1 MDDKTIPPPVD
12 PSALPDVSPVIAP
25 AAAPASERSPAGA
38 GQSVTAPAPSPQP
51 LSRQRFSGLTVIV
64 TGGSRG
70 LGRAMAVA
78 FASEGAFVIIGY
90 LARVRDAEKTLGLV
104 REAGGDG
111 RILAFDVS
119 KREAVDAAIEEILR
133 ERKRI
138 DVLVNNA
145 GIARDELFPLME
157 QQSWDEVIATNLGGL
172 FHCARAV
179 VRPMLA
185 QGGGAIVNVGA
196 VSALRASPGQVNYAA
211 SKGGLLAF
219 TRALGAELAPRG
231 IRVNAVIP
239 GAIAAGLAARVD
251 RRVADRL
258 RGAIPLGRFGT
269 AEEVAR
275 AVLFLASDDASY
287 ILGQA
292 LVVDGGLSA

>member
-12 PSALPDVSPVIAP
+12 PGSLPDVSVPVAEPLSAP
-25 AAAPASERSPAGA
+25 SSVPGSKGA
-38 GQSVTAPAPSPQP
+38 MVPAPSPQA
-51 LSRQRFSGLTVIV
+51 LSRHRFSGRTVIV
-64 TGGSRG
+64 TGASRG

-78 FASEGAFVIIGY
+78 FAEEGAFVIIGY
-90 LARVRDAEKTLGLV
+90 LARQRDAEKTLALV
-104 REAGGDG
+104 REAGGEG
-111 RILAFDVS
+111 RTLAFDVS
-119 KREAVDAAIEEILR
+119 KREVVDRAVDEILL

-157 QQSWDEVIATNLGGL
+157 QESWDDVIATNLSGL

-185 QGGGAIVNVGA
+185 HGGGVIVNVGA

-211 SKGGLLAF
+211 SKGGLVAF

-258 RGAIPLGRFGT
+258 KSAIPLGRFGT

-275 AVLFLASDDASY
+275 AVLFLASDDATY
-287 ILGQA
+287 VIGQA

>member
-1 MDDKTIPPPVD
+1 MTTEV
-12 PSALPDVSPVIAP
+12 AAP
-25 AAAPASERSPAGA
+25 AAVRARFAG
-38 GQSVTAPAPSPQP
+38 
-51 LSRQRFSGLTVIV
+51 RTVLV

-78 FASEGAFVIIGY
+78 FASEGAFVVIGY
-90 LARVRDAEKTLGLV
+90 LAREKDAAQTLAMV
-104 REAGGDG
+104 REAGQAAGGDG
-111 RILAFDVS
+111 RALAFDVS
-119 KREAVDAAIEEILR
+119 KREAVDAAIEDVVR
-133 ERKRI
+133 ERTRI

-145 GIARDELFPLME
+145 GIARDELFPLMAQE
-157 QQSWDEVIATNLGGL
+157 SWDDVIATNLGGL

-179 VRPMLA
+179 VRPMLSA
-185 QGGGAIVNVGA
+185 GGGAIVNVGA

-211 SKGGLLAF
+211 SKGGLVAF

-239 GAIAAGLAARVD
+239 GAIAAGLAARMD
-251 RRVADRL
+251 RRIADRI
-258 RGAIPLGRFGT
+258 RTAIPAGRFGT

-275 AVLFLASDDASY
+275 AVLFLASDEAAY
-287 ILGQA
+287 IIGHA

>member
-1 MDDKTIPPPVD
+1 M
-12 PSALPDVSPVIAP
+12 
-25 AAAPASERSPAGA
+25 
-38 GQSVTAPAPSPQP
+38 
-51 LSRQRFSGLTVIV
+51 
-64 TGGSRG
+64 
-70 LGRAMAVA
+70 
-78 FASEGAFVIIGY
+78 
-90 LARVRDAEKTLGLV
+90 
-104 REAGGDG
+104 
-111 RILAFDVS
+111 
-119 KREAVDAAIEEILR
+119 
-133 ERKRI
+133 
-138 DVLVNNA
+138 
-145 GIARDELFPLME
+145 
-157 QQSWDEVIATNLGGL
+157 
-172 FHCARAV
+172 
-179 VRPMLA
+179 
-185 QGGGAIVNVGA
+185 
-196 VSALRASPGQVNYAA
+196 NYAA

>member
-1 MDDKTIPPPVD
+1 MNDEHDDLATMQSEAPP
-12 PSALPDVSPVIAP
+12 AP
-25 AAAPASERSPAGA
+25 AA
-38 GQSVTAPAPSPQP
+38 PAPGGVAAPK
-51 LSRQRFSGLTVIV
+51 RRFEGRTVIV

-78 FASEGAFVIIGY
+78 FAAEGAYVVIGY
-90 LARVRDAEKTLGLV
+90 LARDKDAAHSLALV

-111 RILAFDVS
+111 RTMAFDVG
-119 KREAVDAAIEEILR
+119 RRPAVDAAIEEILR
-133 ERKRI
+133 ARGRI

-145 GIARDELFPLME
+145 GVARDELFALME

-179 VRPMLA
+179 VRPMLSA
-185 QGGGAIVNVGA
+185 GGGAIVNVGA

-239 GAIAAGLAARVD
+239 GAIASGLAARMD
-251 RRVADRL
+251 RRLAERIRV
-258 RGAIPLGRFGT
+258 GIPLGRFGT

-275 AVLFLASDDASY
+275 AVLFLASEDAAY
-287 ILGQA
+287 IVGHA

>member
-1 MDDKTIPPPVD
+1 MD
-12 PSALPDVSPVIAP
+12 
-25 AAAPASERSPAGA
+25 AAPSTPR
-38 GQSVTAPAPSPQP
+38 
-51 LSRQRFSGLTVIV
+51 RRFEGRTVIV

-78 FASEGAFVIIGY
+78 FAGEGAFVVIGY
-90 LARVRDAEKTLGLV
+90 LAREKDAEQTLSLV
-104 REAGGDG
+104 RGAGGDG
-111 RILAFDVS
+111 RTLAFDVS
-119 KREAVDAAIEEILR
+119 ERADVDAAIEAVLKDR
-133 ERKRI
+133 GRI

-145 GIARDELFPLME
+145 GIARDELFALME
-157 QQSWDEVIATNLGGL
+157 QSSWDDVIATNLGGL

-179 VRPMLA
+179 VRPMIA
-185 QGGGAIVNVGA
+185 GGGGAIVNVGA

-219 TRALGAELAPRG
+219 TRALGAELAPKNV
-231 IRVNAVIP
+231 RVNAVIP

-258 RGAIPLGRFGT
+258 KQAIPLGRFGT

-275 AVLFLASDDASY
+275 AVLFLASDEATY
-287 ILGQA
+287 IVGQA
-292 LVVDGGLSA
+292 LVVDGGLTA

>member
-1 MDDKTIPPPVD
+1 MTAAAPPPV
-12 PSALPDVSPVIAP
+12 PALS
-25 AAAPASERSPAGA
+25 G
-38 GQSVTAPAPSPQP
+38 
-51 LSRQRFSGLTVIV
+51 QRFAGRTVIV
-64 TGGSRG
+64 TGASRG

-78 FASEGAFVIIGY
+78 FAAEGAFVVAGY
-90 LARVRDAEKTLGLV
+90 LARAREAEQTLALV

-111 RILAFDVS
+111 SALAFDVG
-119 KREAVDAAIEEILR
+119 KRAEVDGAIEAVAK
-133 ERKRI
+133 ERGRI

-145 GIARDELFPLME
+145 GIARDELFPLMAQE
-157 QQSWDEVIATNLGGL
+157 SWDEVIATNLGGL

-185 QGGGAIVNVGA
+185 AGRGAIVNVGA
-196 VSALRASPGQVNYAA
+196 IAALRASPGQVNYAA
-211 SKGGLLAF
+211 SKGGLVAF

-231 IRVNAVIP
+231 IRVNAVLP
-239 GAIAAGLAARVD
+239 GAIAAGLAARLD
-251 RRVADRL
+251 RRIAERI

-275 AVLFLASDDASY
+275 AVLFLASDEAAY
-287 ILGQA
+287 IIGQS

>member
-1 MDDKTIPPPVD
+1 MT
-12 PSALPDVSPVIAP
+12 
-25 AAAPASERSPAGA
+25 RFAGK
-38 GQSVTAPAPSPQP
+38 
-51 LSRQRFSGLTVIV
+51 TVIV

-70 LGRAMAVA
+70 LGRAMAAA
-78 FASEGAFVIIGY
+78 FAAEGAFVVVGY
-90 LARVRDAEKTLGLV
+90 LARERDAAQTLELV
-104 REAGGDG
+104 RAAGGDG
-111 RILAFDVS
+111 RALAFDVS
-119 KREAVDAAIEEILR
+119 KRDQVDAAIEAVVA
-133 ERKRI
+133 ERGKI

-157 QQSWDEVIATNLGGL
+157 QQSWDDVIATNLGGL

-185 QGGGAIVNVGA
+185 ACGGAIINVGA

-239 GAIAAGLAARVD
+239 GAIAAGLAARLD
-251 RRVADRL
+251 RRVADRI
-258 RGAIPLGRFGT
+258 RAGIPLGRFGT
-269 AEEVAR
+269 ADEVAR
-275 AVLFLASDDASY
+275 AVLFLASSDAAY
-287 ILGQA
+287 IVGQA

>member
-1 MDDKTIPPPVD
+1 MTS
-12 PSALPDVSPVIAP
+12 SAAP
-25 AAAPASERSPAGA
+25 AAARP
-38 GQSVTAPAPSPQP
+38 
-51 LSRQRFSGLTVIV
+51 RFTGKTVIV

-78 FASEGAFVIIGY
+78 FAAEGAFVVIGY
-90 LARVRDAEKTLGLV
+90 LARDEEASKTLALV

-111 RILAFDVS
+111 LTLAFDVS
-119 KREAVDAAIEEILR
+119 RRAAVDAAIEEVSR
-133 ERKRI
+133 QRGRI

-185 QGGGAIVNVGA
+185 AGGGAIVNVGA

-211 SKGGLLAF
+211 SKGGLVAF

-231 IRVNAVIP
+231 VRVNAVIP
-239 GAIAAGLAARVD
+239 GAISAGLAARLD
-251 RRVADRL
+251 RRIADRI
-258 RGAIPLGRFGT
+258 RTAVPLGRFGT
-269 AEEVAR
+269 AEEVAKS
-275 AVLFLASDDASY
+275 VLFLASDDATY
-287 ILGQA
+287 IVGHA

>member
-1 MDDKTIPPPVD
+1 MNDDTQNDEATLQSRPPTAD
-12 PSALPDVSPVIAP
+12 EARASLATPSA
-25 AAAPASERSPAGA
+25 R
-38 GQSVTAPAPSPQP
+38 
-51 LSRQRFSGLTVIV
+51 RRFEGRTVLV

-78 FASEGAFVIIGY
+78 FAAEGAHLILGY
-90 LARVRDAEKTLGLV
+90 LARDKDAAESLAQVRA
-104 REAGGDG
+104 AGGDG
-111 RILAFDVS
+111 SAIPFDVS
-119 KREAVDAAIEEILR
+119 KRAEVDEAVLAIVR
-133 ERKRI
+133 ERGRV

-145 GIARDELFPLME
+145 GIARDELFPLMD

-179 VRPMLA
+179 VRPMMSA
-185 QGGGAIVNVGA
+185 GGGAIVNVGA

-239 GAIAAGLAARVD
+239 GAIASGLASRLD
-251 RRVADRL
+251 RRIAERI
-258 RGAIPLGRFGT
+258 RGNIPLGRFGT

-275 AVLFLASDDASY
+275 AVLFLASEDAAY
-287 ILGQA
+287 IVGHA